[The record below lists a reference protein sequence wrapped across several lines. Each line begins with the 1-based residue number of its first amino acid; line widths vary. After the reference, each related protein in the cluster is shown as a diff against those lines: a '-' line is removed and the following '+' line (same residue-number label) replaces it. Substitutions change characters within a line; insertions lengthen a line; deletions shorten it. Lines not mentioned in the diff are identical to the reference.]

1 MLLWVYYMYS
11 YTIFSIEG
19 YVGDNIYLHRRG
31 AFALLVSTNRA
42 MREPQWVGRV
52 TGTGSH
58 AFIIAIETS
67 NAESR
72 ELIGNH
78 RNTSGQVMKVQTKI

>member
-42 MREPQWVGRV
+42 VRRPLLR
-52 TGTGSH
+52 GTGD
-58 AFIIAIETS
+58 
-67 NAESR
+67 R
-72 ELIGNH
+72 H
-78 RNTSGQVMKVQTKI
+78 RLHVFVCIC